1 MAFNA
6 ELSHAE
12 FEISPGFVDAARK
25 QLAKLKVKNTFIDM
39 VDSDDEYERGPFVRP
54 MHSCPAWSNDEAAPL
69 EKQEDLATGAWRAEV
84 ASASRAM
91 PQPSDPPCLLTS
103 RPVLMEF
110 DSKMSLK
117 VKNTFIDGTASDDDD
132 DDRPAMMK
140 RMSMPCR
147 PRVDLDLEGAEE
159 VMSRSETTS
168 SMEAVPSNADSS
180 ADPAMRNTCIEPL
193 ETRQPQ
199 PSRGGQLH
207 ASGNCKPCAWYW
219 RPQGCNNGEE
229 CGHCH
234 LCSAAELKSRK
245 KAKKLTS
252 QRMRAATA
260 QEEAPEVPSPTVPVS
275 MPAAPSGAILVPAL
289 LVQ

>member
-6 ELSHAE
+6 ELSQAE
-12 FEISPGFVDAARK
+12 FDISPGFVDAARR
-25 QLAKLKVKNTFIDM
+25 QLAKLKVKNTFIDV
-39 VDSDDEYERGPFVRP
+39 VDSDDECESGPFVRP
-54 MHSCPAWSNDEAAPL
+54 MHSCPAWSNDEVPL
-69 EKQEDLATGAWRAEV
+69 EKPEDLAAGAWHAEV

-91 PQPSDPPCLLTS
+91 PQRSDPPCLLTS
-103 RPVLMEF
+103 SPVLTEF
-110 DSKMSLK
+110 DSKMNLK

-140 RMSMPCR
+140 RMSLPCR
-147 PRVDLDLEGAEE
+147 PRVDLELEGPEE

-180 ADPAMRNTCIEPL
+180 AEPAAQNACIEPL

-199 PSRGGQLH
+199 PSRGGLLH

-252 QRMRAATA
+252 QRMRAASA
-260 QEEAPEVPSPTVPVS
+260 QEEAPDAPSQAASMLTV
-275 MPAAPSGAILVPAL
+275 PSGAILVPAL